1 MTKETYEKI
10 TGTLRNRAALA
21 KGINLANKILT
32 YIIFISYPCLL
43 VYLFV
48 QSRETLLKAVLVPG
62 VSFVV
67 LSVFRRI
74 VNSPR
79 PYEVFG
85 VPSVIPKKT
94 KGKSFPSRHVFS
106 VVIIG
111 MTFLACFPYKWAAV
125 FILAVGAAMG
135 VIRVV
140 SGVHFPKDVIAGALF
155 GVISGIIGFYVI

>member
-10 TGTLRNRAALA
+10 TDALRKRAALS

-32 YIIFISYPCLL
+32 YVIFAAYPCLL
-43 VYLFV
+43 VSLFL
-48 QSRETLLKAVLVPG
+48 QNREMLLKAVLVPA
-62 VSFVV
+62 VSFAI
-67 LSVFRRI
+67 LSVFRRA

-85 VPSVIPKKT
+85 IPPVIPKKT

-111 MTFLACFPYKWAAV
+111 MTFLACFPLKGAAV
-125 FILAVGAAMG
+125 FILAVAAVMG
-135 VIRVV
+135 VIRVI
-140 SGVHFPKDVIAGALF
+140 SGVHFPRDVIVGALF
-155 GVISGIIGFYVI
+155 GVVSGIIGFYFI

>member
-10 TGTLRNRAALA
+10 TGVLRNRAALA
-21 KGINLANKILT
+21 KVINLANKILT
-32 YIIFISYPCLL
+32 YIIFAAYPCLL
-43 VYLFV
+43 VYLFL
-48 QSRETLLKAVLVPG
+48 QNRGMLPRAVLVPA

-85 VPSVIPKKT
+85 VPSVIPKNT

-111 MTFLACFPYKWAAV
+111 MTFLVCFPCKWAAV

-135 VIRVV
+135 VIRVI
-140 SGVHFPKDVIAGALF
+140 SGVHFPRDVIVGALF
-155 GVISGIIGFYVI
+155 GVISGVIGFYVI

>member
-1 MTKETYEKI
+1 MTKEAYEKI
-10 TGTLRNRAALA
+10 TGALRSRAALA
-21 KGINLANKILT
+21 KSINLANKILT

-43 VYLFV
+43 VYIFI
-48 QSRETLLKAVLVPG
+48 QRREMFLKGLLVPA
-62 VSFVV
+62 VSFIV
-67 LSVFRRI
+67 LSIFRRI

-85 VPSVIPKKT
+85 IPPVIPKNT

-111 MTFLACFPYKWAAV
+111 MTFLACFPYKGAAV

-135 VIRVV
+135 VIRVI
-140 SGVHFPKDVIAGALF
+140 SGVHFPRDVIAGALF

>member
-10 TGTLRNRAALA
+10 TGALRNRAALS

-32 YIIFISYPCLL
+32 YMIFAAYPCLL
-43 VYLFV
+43 VYLFLQNRGV
-48 QSRETLLKAVLVPG
+48 LLKAVLVPA

-67 LSVFRRI
+67 LSIFRRLI
-74 VNSPR
+74 NAPR

-111 MTFLACFPYKWAAV
+111 MAFLACFPYKTAAV

-135 VIRVV
+135 VIRVI
-140 SGVHFPKDVIAGALF
+140 SGVHFPRDVITGALF
-155 GVISGIIGFYVI
+155 GVLSGIIGFYII

>member
-10 TGTLRNRAALA
+10 TGALRSRAALA
-21 KGINLANKILT
+21 KGISLANKILT
-32 YIIFISYPCLL
+32 YMIFAAYPLLL
-43 VYLFV
+43 VYLFL
-48 QSRETLLKAVLVPG
+48 QNREMLLRAVLVPG

-67 LSVFRRI
+67 LSIFRRI

-85 VPSVIPKKT
+85 VPPVIPKNT

-135 VIRVV
+135 VIRVL
-140 SGVHFPKDVIAGALF
+140 SGVHFPRDVMIGALF
-155 GVISGIIGFYVI
+155 GIISGIIGFYVI